1 MQDSRLNALLRTL
14 SRTEQRELRKV
25 ATSPFF
31 NQRQDVPDL
40 LDLLLS
46 CINDNQPLP
55 DKAEAHRQLYGPDL
69 AFDDHRVRMTMSFL
83 LKIAEQYLVHTAFFA
98 DEVKIKTKLAE
109 VYRRRNLTKHF
120 DRTMREA
127 QEMQAQSPHRNA
139 EFFRDDYHVQMEQ
152 YRFAASGSRTAA
164 HNLQAITDN
173 LDTAYFAQKLR
184 QACLLLS
191 HQAVYKT
198 DYQFGMLD
206 EVLAHVENQQLLGI
220 PAIAVY
226 YFCYRALT
234 EPEQP
239 DHFHQLKKL
248 LVEECE
254 KFPPHEIAD
263 LYLLAINYCIRH
275 YNLGNPAY
283 VADEFDLYR
292 EGLKRSYF
300 LNNGTL
306 SRFTYR
312 NVVTVGLKLKAFDWM
327 ENFVNEF
334 KENLEPKH
342 RESMYSFNLARLAYE
357 RRQLGDA
364 LQFLQKSEYADLL
377 LNLAAKALMLKIF
390 FETGELDALDSHLS
404 AMQKFIRR
412 KKIMGYHR
420 ENYLNLAVFT
430 KKLME
435 THEKVA
441 LAALRAE
448 IEGAKV
454 VAEKEWLLAKV
465 TSCEF

>member
-1 MQDSRLNALLRTL
+1 MAI
-14 SRTEQRELRKV
+14 
-25 ATSPFF
+25 SPFF
-31 NQRQDVPDL
+31 NQRQDVPVL
-40 LDLLLS
+40 LDLLLG
-46 CINDNQPLP
+46 CINEEKPLP
-55 DKAEAHRQLYGPDL
+55 DKADAHRQIYGTDVP
-69 AFDDHRVRMTMSFL
+69 FDDHRVRMAMSFL
-83 LKIAEQYLVHTAFFA
+83 LKIAEQYLVYMAFFA
-98 DEVKIKTKLAE
+98 DVVKVKTKLTE
-109 VYRRRNLTKHF
+109 VYRRRSLTKHF
-120 DRTMREA
+120 DRTMREV
-127 QEMQAQSPHRNA
+127 QELQARSPHRNA
-139 EFFRDDYHVQMEQ
+139 DFFTDDYHVQMEQ
-152 YRFAASGSRTAA
+152 YRFAATTSRTAA

-173 LDTAYFAQKLR
+173 LDTAFFAQKLR

-198 DYQFGMLD
+198 EYQFGMLD

-234 EPEQP
+234 QPEQP

-254 KFPPHEIAD
+254 KFPQHEIAD

-283 VADEFDLYR
+283 LADEFDLYR
-292 EGLKRSYF
+292 EGLKRSF
-300 LNNGTL
+300 LLNNGII
-306 SRFTYR
+306 SRFSYR
-312 NVVTVGLKLKAFDWM
+312 NVVTVGLKLQAFDWV

-334 KENLEPKH
+334 REKLEPKH

-357 RRQLGDA
+357 RRQHGLA
-364 LQFLQKSEYADLL
+364 LQLLQKSEYADLL

-390 FETGELDALDSHLS
+390 YETGELDALDSHIS

-435 THEKVA
+435 TQEKMA

-448 IEGAKV
+448 IEGTKS
-454 VAEKEWLLAKV
+454 VAEKEWLLG
-465 TSCEF
+465 EM

>member
-1 MQDSRLNALLRTL
+1 MQDSRLIALLRTL

-31 NQRQDVPDL
+31 NQRQDVPAL
-40 LDLLLS
+40 LDLLLD
-46 CINDNQPLP
+46 CINEEKPLP
-55 DKAEAHRQLYGPDL
+55 DKAEAHRLLYPDQP
-69 AFDDHRVRMTMSFL
+69 FDDHRVRMAMSFL
-83 LKIAEQYLVHTAFFA
+83 MKIAEQYLVHSALFA
-98 DEVKIKTKLAE
+98 DEVKVKTKLAE
-109 VYRRRNLTKHF
+109 VYRQRGLAKHF
-120 DRTMREA
+120 ERAMREA
-127 QEMQAQSPHRNA
+127 QDVQASSPLRNA
-139 EFFRDDYHVQMEQ
+139 EYFTDDYHVQMEQ
-152 YRFAASGSRTAA
+152 YRFAATTSRTAE

-173 LDTAYFAQKLR
+173 LDMAYFAQKLR

-198 DYQFGMLD
+198 DYRFGMLD
-206 EVLAHVENQQLLGI
+206 EVLAHVESQQLLDV

-234 EPEQP
+234 QPEQP
-239 DHFHQLKKL
+239 DYFHQLKKL
-248 LVEECE
+248 LVEEHS

-263 LYLLAINYCIRH
+263 GYLLAINYCIRH

-283 VADEFDLYR
+283 LADEFDLYR
-292 EGLKRSYF
+292 EGLKRSFF

-312 NVVTVGLKLKAFDWM
+312 NVVTVGLKLQAFDWV

-334 KENLEPKH
+334 RDKLEPKH

-357 RRQLGDA
+357 RRQHGIA
-364 LQFLQKSEYADLL
+364 LQLLQKSEYADLL
-377 LNLAAKALMLKIF
+377 LNLAAKTLMLKIF
-390 FETGELDALDSHLS
+390 FENGDIDTLDSHLT
-404 AMQKFIRR
+404 AMLRFIRR

-420 ENYLNLAVFT
+420 ENYLNLVLFT

-435 THEKVA
+435 THEKA
-441 LAALRAE
+441 GLDALREEILAA
-448 IEGAKV
+448 GA
-454 VAEKEWLLAKV
+454 VAEREWLLKRM
-465 TSCEF
+465 

>member
-1 MQDSRLNALLRTL
+1 MQDSRLTELLRTL

-25 ATSPFF
+25 AISPFF

-40 LDLLLS
+40 LDLLLY
-46 CINDNQPLP
+46 CINEEKPLP
-55 DKAEAHRQLYGPDL
+55 DKMEAHRQLYGPDVE
-69 AFDDHRVRMTMSFL
+69 FDDHRVRMVMSFL
-83 LKIAEQYLVHTAFFA
+83 LKIAEQYLVHQAFFV
-98 DEVKIKTKLAE
+98 DEVKVKTKLAE
-109 VYRRRNLTKHF
+109 VYRRRSLTKHF

-127 QEMQAQSPHRNA
+127 QALQADSPHRNA
-139 EFFRDDYHVQMEQ
+139 EFFTDDYHVQMEQ
-152 YRFAASGSRTAA
+152 YRFTATTSRTAA

-173 LDTAYFAQKLR
+173 LDTAYFSQKLR

-198 DYQFGMLD
+198 EYQFGMLE
-206 EVLAHVENQQLLGI
+206 EVLAHVESQQLLDI

-226 YFCYRALT
+226 YFCYQALT
-234 EPEQP
+234 QPEQP
-239 DHFHQLKKL
+239 DYFHQLKKL

-283 VADEFDLYR
+283 LADEFELYQ

-312 NVVTVGLKLKAFDWM
+312 NVVTVGLKQKAFDWV
-327 ENFVNEF
+327 ENFVKDFQE
-334 KENLEPKH
+334 KLEPKH

-357 RRQLGDA
+357 RRQHGPA
-364 LQFLQKSEYADLL
+364 LQLLQKSEYADLL

-390 FETGELDALDSHLS
+390 FETGELDALDSHIS

-420 ENYLNLAVFT
+420 ENYMNLAVFT

-435 THEKVA
+435 THEKLA
-441 LAALRAE
+441 LTALRSE
-448 IEGAKV
+448 IESTKV
-454 VAEKEWLLAKV
+454 VAEKEWLLEQV
-465 TSCEF
+465 